1 MVPQMI
7 IMGWINFFFQGFV
20 VIKLPF
26 PLTPRFK
33 QMLQSG
39 VDTRDMD
46 VTWVSSLSWYFLN
59 LFGLGSVFSLIL
71 GDNNAA
77 GVDMTAMSSMPG
89 MMPGAMPGMGQPGQ
103 PQDFNKLF
111 LAEKEN
117 VMITPHVWDLDDI
130 EDRLLKKYGKAVKS
144 IEKKKSSTKPTVR
157 EPSVRDKI
165 KASQQ
170 QKGGNRRR

>member
-1 MVPQMI
+1 MVSVI
-7 IMGWINFFFQGFV
+7 IGKCIQEQLNNSFF
-20 VIKLPF
+20 
-26 PLTPRFK
+26 
-33 QMLQSG
+33 S
-39 VDTRDMD
+39 
-46 VTWVSSLSWYFLN
+46 
-59 LFGLGSVFSLIL
+59 
-71 GDNNAA
+71 AA

-117 VMITPHVWDLDDI
+117 VMITPHVWDLDDV

-144 IEKKKSSTKPTVR
+144 IEKKKASTKPTVR